1 MAGSR
6 LARKQSGFSLV
17 ELMVSMVLGLMLI
30 AGAVSIYLASKR
42 SYIEVEQVAAV
53 TENARFSEQI
63 MGDALRHIGFLGEVT
78 PNRVEVA
85 SGLTAPAG
93 DCTDAGAGAYD
104 FLRLAFAVTATT
116 KDVPGCIDDAYVP
129 AVGPKNDVLIVKHVL
144 PQPHTD
150 GAREGRDPN
159 DPYTTIDT
167 PGPLQNGRVYVMAN
181 SVGGLLF
188 DGSLPP
194 SISTGGQYPGG
205 SAWPY
210 QYEVFYIR
218 DKDQADDDSPLQLSR
233 KVLSY
238 NSATAAMEFE
248 TEDLAEGVEYM
259 QLLFGYD
266 SDGDGDVDSYKDPA
280 AITGA
285 NTWSG
290 VESVEVFML
299 IRSATKDAQY
309 TDTKTYQLGGV
320 SVGPFNDEYRR
331 LISHTSVSLRNLKL
345 MIRGDAS

>member
-1 MAGSR
+1 MAGSQV
-6 LARKQSGFSLV
+6 ARKQAGFSLV

-63 MGDALRHIGFLGEVT
+63 VGDALRHIGFLGEVT

-85 SGLTAPAG
+85 SGLTAPTGA
-93 DCTDAGAGAYD
+93 DCNTPAEAGAYN
-104 FLRLAFAVTATT
+104 FARLAYAATATT
-116 KDVPGCIDDAYVP
+116 ASVLGCITDAYVP
-129 AVGPKNDVLIVKHVL
+129 ATGPKNDVLVVKHVL

-150 GAREGRDPN
+150 GPREGRDPN
-159 DPYTTIDT
+159 DPYMTIDT
-167 PGPLQNGRVYVMAN
+167 PGPLQNGKVYVMAN

-194 SISTGGQYPGG
+194 SISTGGQYPAG

-210 QYEVFYIR
+210 QYEVFYVR
-218 DKDQADDDSPLQLSR
+218 LPAGETVPRLSR
-233 KVLSY
+233 RVLSY
-238 NSATAAMEFE
+238 HEDTSTMKFE
-248 TEDLAEGVEYM
+248 TEDLAEGVESL

-266 SDGDGDVDSYKDPA
+266 SDNDGEVDTYKDPVA
-280 AITGA
+280 VGA
-285 NTWSG
+285 SNSWSA
-290 VESVEVFML
+290 VHSVEAFML
-299 IRSATKDAQY
+299 IRSATRDAQY
-309 TDTKTYQLGGV
+309 TDAKTYQLGGV
-320 SVGPFNDEYRR
+320 SIGPFNDEYRR